1 LRGEIA
7 GMDEQVLLLAEQLLD
22 ELLSTQREHLQ
33 LLTRLAP
40 AIRNAQYSN
49 AQ

>member
-7 GMDEQVLLLAEQLLD
+7 GMDEQVLLLVEQLLD
-22 ELLSTQREHLQ
+22 ELLSTQREH